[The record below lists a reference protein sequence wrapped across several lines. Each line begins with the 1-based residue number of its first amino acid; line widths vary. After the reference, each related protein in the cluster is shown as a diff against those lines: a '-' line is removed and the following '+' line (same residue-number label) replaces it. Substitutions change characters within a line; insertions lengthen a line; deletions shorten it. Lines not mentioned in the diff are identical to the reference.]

1 MEGFMFN
8 HKLLMSAALAAVLFS
23 GCGGMKSMLA
33 KKVPPPKP
41 QIFVFPFDCACQD
54 VSLSSSVTTGF
65 ISGLPETVEP
75 LDLKGFEMY
84 LSTRHI
90 STAEVTGVA
99 PAAPAAPVDP
109 ASPDGSTPPAAPPAA
124 DPFAAPPA
132 ESYSS
137 LVASLFTKRAARE
150 RFFKATEI
158 EYVVVGRG
166 KERVL
171 DALQAGNLITLQNAD
186 IKLLDVKT
194 GEVIVD
200 DSFKQGIFE
209 IVAADRIGK
218 KLADKVIDKFKEIA
232 KDEKRQR
239 KLEKKREK
247 RRRALTD

>member
-1 MEGFMFN
+1 MFN
-8 HKLLMSAALAAVLFS
+8 HKLLISAAVAAVLFS

-54 VSLSSSVTTGF
+54 VSLSSRVTTGF
-65 ISGLPETVEP
+65 ISGLPQTVEP

-90 STAEVTGVA
+90 SMAEVTG
-99 PAAPAAPVDP
+99 AAPAAPSAPSDP
-109 ASPDGSTPPAAPPAA
+109 ASPGGAAPPVA
-124 DPFAAPPA
+124 DPFAAPPT

-186 IKLLDVKT
+186 IKMLDVKT

-209 IVAADRIGK
+209 VVAADRIGK

-239 KLEKKREK
+239 KLEKQRAK
-247 RRRALTD
+247 RRRAITD